1 MKVLSIDASSHTG
14 WAILDN
20 DQLISY
26 GKIDVPCKDKKWPL
40 GIHQWAKEISE
51 QIFSLIVDNP
61 TDLIIIERANSSR
74 FRESQNV
81 LDWLHFHLI
90 DLLIDAN
97 YASKLLYV
105 DSSAWR
111 KACGLKL
118 TAQQKK
124 QNKMAKQASNSGT
137 ILKINGKRKGRVT
150 KKHLAVDYVNAK
162 FNLSFKLK
170 DNDIAEA
177 ICLGS
182 SYFLQ

>member
-14 WAILDN
+14 WAILEDN
-20 DQLISY
+20 KLISY
-26 GKIDVPCKDKKWPL
+26 GKIDVSCKDKSWPL

-51 QIFSLIVDNP
+51 NIFTLIKNNT

-81 LDWLHFHLI
+81 LDWMHFNLI
-90 DLLIDAN
+90 DLLIDGN
-97 YASKLLYV
+97 YTSKLLYV
-105 DSSAWR
+105 DSSRWR
-111 KACGLKL
+111 QLCGLKL
-118 TAQQKK
+118 TKEQKK
-124 QNKMAKQASNSGT
+124 QNRMAKQASNSGK
-137 ILKINGKRKGRVT
+137 ILKVNGKRKGRVT
-150 KKHLAVDYVNAK
+150 KKHLAVNYVNDT

-177 ICLGS
+177 ICLGY